1 MKRRGMKLA
10 LCLGALISGG
20 FLGTIAGQGE
30 RLVLA
35 AEQGG
40 PSNWKK
46 QSAPRHSAVSV
57 SPWVI
62 PAWRRPTWNEVPRK
76 GMSSA

>member
-35 AEQGG
+35 AEQSTGAYEAGG
-40 PSNWKK
+40 WT
-46 QSAPRHSAVSV
+46 
-57 SPWVI
+57 I
-62 PAWRRPTWNEVPRK
+62 ELE
-76 GMSSA
+76 